1 MVDPSCPKSRTC
13 SWCAGVEIEH
23 PGALSRPALSPRG
36 SRRGGPEER
45 RAGAGPG
52 GARGRRRAAG
62 QSGAQE
68 AAMPF
73 VELETNLP
81 AERLPPGLP
90 LKLCE
95 ATATILGKP
104 AEVSAGPG
112 AAGGAAGTPWRDRAC
127 AGSGWTWRYAAGCP
141 WCWRARPSPAPS
153 CSSPPSA
160 WWARRSRTRGTAP
173 ASSTSWRRSWV
184 SAPSGECGPV
194 RLRAA
199 AGGRGGRR
207 VAKAGLPT
215 WGAPGGWVQG
225 SSGLGPAGNTAGPL
239 TEQRGDRCSECERLQ
254 LG

>member
-1 MVDPSCPKSRTC
+1 MGRVSK
-13 SWCAGVEIEH
+13 
-23 PGALSRPALSPRG
+23 PGGGGWRVFALSGAD
-36 SRRGGPEER
+36 GPEER

-112 AAGGAAGTPWRDRAC
+112 AAGGAAGTP
-127 AGSGWTWRYAAGCP
+127 
-141 WCWRARPSPAPS
+141 
-153 CSSPPSA
+153 
-160 WWARRSRTRGTAP
+160 
-173 ASSTSWRRSWV
+173 
-184 SAPSGECGPV
+184 
-194 RLRAA
+194 
-199 AGGRGGRR
+199 
-207 VAKAGLPT
+207 
-215 WGAPGGWVQG
+215 
-225 SSGLGPAGNTAGPL
+225 
-239 TEQRGDRCSECERLQ
+239 
-254 LG
+254 